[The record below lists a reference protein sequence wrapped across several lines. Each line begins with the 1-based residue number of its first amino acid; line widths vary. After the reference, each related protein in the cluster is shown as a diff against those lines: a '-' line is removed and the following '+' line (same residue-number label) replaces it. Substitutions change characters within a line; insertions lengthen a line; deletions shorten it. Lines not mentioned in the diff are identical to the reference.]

1 MAVLT
6 APSLLS
12 DRQAKAV
19 TEPLSLAAQL
29 IALVERPLPSL
40 AIALLPAT
48 IAVAGIASLNARSDD
63 RIRAWVQVISSIA
76 LTLWMLAPWH
86 PTEADLVGMNRSM
99 TLFTFGYVLQDWLRE
114 AWRSGLYPRWAH
126 LLVILSG
133 LLVIAAL
140 AFTALSA

>member
-48 IAVAGIASLNARSDD
+48 IAIAGIASLNARSDD
-63 RIRAWVQVISSIA
+63 RILAWVQVISSIA

-126 LLVILSG
+126 ILVILSS

>member
-1 MAVLT
+1 MAAPT
-6 APSLLS
+6 APSHPC
-12 DRQAKAV
+12 DKQAM

-40 AIALLPAT
+40 AIAVLPAT
-48 IAVAGIASLNARSDD
+48 IAIAGIASLNARSDD
-63 RIRAWVQVISSIA
+63 RILAWVQVITSIA
-76 LTLWMLAPWH
+76 LTLWMLVPWH

-126 LLVILSG
+126 LLVILSAA
-133 LLVIAAL
+133 LVIAAL
-140 AFTALSA
+140 GFTALSA

>member
-40 AIALLPAT
+40 SIALLPAT

-126 LLVILSG
+126 LLVILS
-133 LLVIAAL
+133 AAL
-140 AFTALSA
+140 VLGALAYSALTA

>member
-6 APSLLS
+6 ALSLLS
-12 DRQAKAV
+12 DRQVKAV

>member
-1 MAVLT
+1 MAAPT
-6 APSLLS
+6 APSLPCDKL
-12 DRQAKAV
+12 AM

-29 IALVERPLPSL
+29 IALIERPLP
-40 AIALLPAT
+40 AFTIALLPAT
-48 IAVAGIASLNARSDD
+48 IAIAGIASLIARSDD
-63 RIRAWVQVISSIA
+63 RILAWVQVITSIA

-126 LLVILSG
+126 GLVILSAV
-133 LLVIAAL
+133 LVIAAVV
-140 AFTALSA
+140 FTAFSA

>member
-1 MAVLT
+1 MAALT

-29 IALVERPLPSL
+29 IALVERPLPAF

-63 RIRAWVQVISSIA
+63 RILAWVQVITSIA
-76 LTLWMLAPWH
+76 LTLWMLVPWH

-126 LLVILSG
+126 LLVILSAA
-133 LLVIAAL
+133 LVIAAL
-140 AFTALSA
+140 GFTALSA

>member
-40 AIALLPAT
+40 AMALLPAT